1 MEVLERQPL
10 VQMELQPTR
19 GARQAVLME
28 GIMEEDL
35 QRVSH
40 NLYVSRNA
48 STPEAPGDEPHLRRR
63 QRDAALAAW
72 ERANTLRDRNSAT
85 WQRTVDEDHAVIY
98 QHTVARRPGA
108 RPAIPN
114 NTRST
119 WLGGVNSHGKPRNID
134 QRLWHQ
140 GPSGTHCGSRGD
152 QTSRGLSAIE
162 FPGKV

>member
-1 MEVLERQPL
+1 
-10 VQMELQPTR
+10 
-19 GARQAVLME
+19 
-28 GIMEEDL
+28 MEEDL

-40 NLYVSRNA
+40 SLYVSRNA

-98 QHTVARRPGA
+98 QHTVA
-108 RPAIPN
+108 
-114 NTRST
+114 ST